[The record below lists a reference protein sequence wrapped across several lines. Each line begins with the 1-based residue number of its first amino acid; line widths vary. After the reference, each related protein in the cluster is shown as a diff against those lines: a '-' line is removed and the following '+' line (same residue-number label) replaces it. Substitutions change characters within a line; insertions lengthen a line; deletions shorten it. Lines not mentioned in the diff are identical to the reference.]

1 MRSTTPKKNH
11 STRRRFPPLLIL
23 AGLAALAV
31 AAIAA
36 LSASAQP
43 QAQSVPIET
52 RGAPK
57 LKVDFESID
66 LGNLPLG
73 TTTRATFRVSNAG
86 DQPLRLAKAPWVEV
100 LEGC

>member
-1 MRSTTPKKNH
+1 MRPTHPKPH
-11 STRRRFPPLLIL
+11 RSARRRFPPLLIL
-23 AGLAALAV
+23 AGVAALAL

-43 QAQSVPIET
+43 QAQAVPIET

-86 DQPLRLAKAPWVEV
+86 DQPLRVAKAPSIQV

>member
-1 MRSTTPKKNH
+1 MRP
-11 STRRRFPPLLIL
+11 TRRKHRSARRRISPLLIL
-23 AGLAALAV
+23 AGIAALAL

-36 LSASAQP
+36 LNAGTQP
-43 QAQSVPIET
+43 QAQGVPIET

-57 LKVDFESID
+57 LKVDFETID

-73 TTTRATFRVSNAG
+73 TTTRATFRLSNTG

>member
-1 MRSTTPKKNH
+1 MRPTHRKQRSAQ
-11 STRRRFPPLLIL
+11 RRISPLLIL
-23 AGLAALAV
+23 AGIAALAL
-31 AAIAA
+31 AAFAV
-36 LSASAQP
+36 LSAGGQP
-43 QAQSVPIET
+43 QTQSVAIET

>member
-1 MRSTTPKKNH
+1 MRPTHPKPH
-11 STRRRFPPLLIL
+11 RSARRRFPPLLIL
-23 AGLAALAV
+23 AGVAALAL

-43 QAQSVPIET
+43 QQAVPIET

-86 DQPLRLAKAPWVEV
+86 DQPLRVAKAPSIQV

>member
-1 MRSTTPKKNH
+1 MRPTHRRNRSA
-11 STRRRFPPLLIL
+11 RRRFSPLLIL
-23 AGLAALAV
+23 AGLAALAL
-31 AAIAA
+31 AAIAV
-36 LSASAQP
+36 LSAGAQP
-43 QAQSVPIET
+43 QAQSVPIEA

-57 LKVDFESID
+57 LKIDVDSVD

-86 DQPLRLAKAPWVEV
+86 DQPLRVARAPSIQV